1 MNETVESLYMASLV
15 FSDDKYHCEVL
26 LKAASEIKKLQS
38 LLDVWKLKH
47 RALEE
52 EIKKLN
58 IRVNKLEIENK
69 SVRSND

>member
-38 LLDVWKLKH
+38 LLDLWKLKH
-47 RALEE
+47 RMLEE
-52 EIKKLN
+52 EIKQLN
-58 IRVNKLEIENK
+58 IRVNKLEIKNK
-69 SVRSND
+69 EGKFND